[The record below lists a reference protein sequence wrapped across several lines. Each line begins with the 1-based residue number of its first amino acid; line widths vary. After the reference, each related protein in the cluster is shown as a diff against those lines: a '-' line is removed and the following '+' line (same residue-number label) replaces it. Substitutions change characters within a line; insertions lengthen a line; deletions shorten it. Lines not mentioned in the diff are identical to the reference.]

1 MEEKKIL
8 LVDDEIEILEL
19 VAKKL
24 REENYTVITASK
36 GEEALELCRLNRPD
50 LLLLD
55 IAIPDMDGY
64 EVVANLNKEKATK
77 DIPTIFL
84 TGKELTSESLLNRVA
99 ELGAYDFLMKPFTFD
114 ELLEKIKKAVR

>member
-1 MEEKKIL
+1 MKEIKIL
-8 LVDDEIEILEL
+8 VVDDEIEILEL

-24 REENYTVITASK
+24 REKNYTVITASEGRK
-36 GEEALELCRLNRPD
+36 AIEICKTNRPD

-64 EVVANLNKEKATK
+64 EVVSNLNKEKATQ

-84 TGKELTSESLLNRVA
+84 TGKELTTEGLLNRVA
-99 ELGAYDFLMKPFTFD
+99 ELGAYDFLMKPFAFD
-114 ELLEKIKKAVR
+114 ELLEKIKKAIR

>member
-1 MEEKKIL
+1 MKEKKIL
-8 LVDDEIEILEL
+8 LVDDETEILEL

-24 REENYTVITASK
+24 REKNYTVTTASR
-36 GEEALELCRLNRPD
+36 GREALELCRLNRPD

-64 EVVANLNKEKATK
+64 EVVANLNKDKSTK

-84 TGKELTSESLLNRVA
+84 TGKELTSESILNRVA
-99 ELGAYDFLMKPFTFD
+99 ELGAYDFLTKPFTID
-114 ELLEKIKKAVR
+114 DLLEKIRKAIR

>member
-1 MEEKKIL
+1 MKEMKIL

-24 REENYTVITASK
+24 REENYTVITASEGRK
-36 GEEALELCRLNRPD
+36 AIEICKTNRPD

-64 EVVANLNKEKATK
+64 EVVSNLNREKATK

-84 TGKELTSESLLNRVA
+84 TGKELTAESILNRVA

-114 ELLEKIKKAVR
+114 DLLEKIKKAIR

>member
-1 MEEKKIL
+1 MKEMKIL

-36 GEEALELCRLNRPD
+36 GKEAIEICKTNRPD

-64 EVVANLNKEKATK
+64 EVVSNLNREKATK

-84 TGKELTSESLLNRVA
+84 TGKELTAESILNRVA

-114 ELLEKIKKAVR
+114 DLLEKIKKAIR

>member
-1 MEEKKIL
+1 MKEIKIL

-36 GEEALELCRLNRPD
+36 GKEAIEICRTSRPD

-64 EVVANLNKEKATK
+64 EVVSNLNKEKATK

-84 TGKELTSESLLNRVA
+84 TGKELTAESILNRVA

-114 ELLEKIKKAVR
+114 DLLEKIKKAIR